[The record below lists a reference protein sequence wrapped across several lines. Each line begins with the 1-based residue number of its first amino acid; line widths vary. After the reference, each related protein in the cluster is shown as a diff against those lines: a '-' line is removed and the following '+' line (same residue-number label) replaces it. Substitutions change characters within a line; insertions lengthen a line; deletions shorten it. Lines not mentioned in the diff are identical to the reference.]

1 MTACLA
7 PTLPQAKTAC
17 AWSPH
22 TSRLH
27 TLPCMTRARLCDRS
41 RLTVRHSTVYSVA
54 ICCHIDHICGLIL
67 QNDCTPL
74 LPYVASLLRCLCL
87 LPYPAIS
94 AIRPCHRLSSLS
106 LPFVHVTAFSP
117 PFVLFAAFRRHS
129 SPLGSRILVPAA
141 ASSLHGQRSVEMP
154 TDGQEAR

>member
-1 MTACLA
+1 MTACIA

-41 RLTVRHSTVYSVA
+41 RLTVRHTTVYSVA

-67 QNDCTPL
+67 QNDRMPL

-87 LPYPAIS
+87 LPYPSICCLTPALHTQPCAVLPCCHTCSPS
-94 AIRPCHRLSSLS
+94 APRWWWHASRGGQDLGGGP
-106 LPFVHVTAFSP
+106 TA
-117 PFVLFAAFRRHS
+117 H
-129 SPLGSRILVPAA
+129 G
-141 ASSLHGQRSVEMP
+141 LHQYMP
-154 TDGQEAR
+154 HE

>member
-1 MTACLA
+1 MTACIA

-41 RLTVRHSTVYSVA
+41 RLTVRHTTVYSVA

-67 QNDCTPL
+67 QNDRTPL

-87 LPYPAIS
+87 LPYPAICGLHMAS
-94 AIRPCHRLSSLS
+94 LLRCTHNRVQCCHAAILALRP
-106 LPFVHVTAFSP
+106 
-117 PFVLFAAFRRHS
+117 RRGGGTR
-129 SPLGSRILVPAA
+129 PG
-141 ASSLHGQRSVEMP
+141 
-154 TDGQEAR
+154 EARNCGEPTAHGLHQYMPHE